1 MGKQVR
7 VGSANG
13 GSAIRRAVTIEFRL
27 TAGEVADHVD
37 RALGILEGLVRKGG
51 EAGCDVLALP
61 EDSMG
66 LAPWESAHGEAV
78 GDVLPAAVACML
90 DRLGRAAAAYGMYLV
105 CASDTWEAEGSG
117 GAVRNT
123 AFFLGRDGREIGR
136 YHKVNLPAHEQLKRP
151 GDGFPVFPT
160 PDLGGVGMLI
170 CYDMIFPE
178 AARCLALGGAHIL
191 FDPTEGG
198 AAFGGPEISRAA
210 YRTRAV
216 ENFAYLVVSWGGW
229 GDSEGSL
236 IVSPQG
242 KILAEEMRPG
252 EIAVADI
259 DPFGGRQ
266 NEDWAN
272 RQEDMR
278 ARLFRERRPE
288 AFSILTDP
296 LPPVL
301 NTLPD
306 MIPGP
311 AREIARMVDRATTVG
326 HGQYEAAEE
335 YLRAGRLDRA
345 AEAFE
350 ALIREYPATWFE
362 RTSRE
367 RLASLRETG
376 GA

>member
-1 MGKQVR
+1 V
-7 VGSANG
+7 N
-13 GSAIRRAVTIEFRL
+13 IDFRL
-27 TAGEVADHVD
+27 KAAEVSGHVD
-37 RALGILEGLVRKGG
+37 RALGTLEGLVRKGG

-66 LAPWESAHGEAV
+66 LAPWESAHWEAA
-78 GDVLPAAVACML
+78 GDVLPAAVGCML
-90 DRLGRAAAAYGMYLV
+90 DRLGRVAASYGMYLI
-105 CASDTWEAEGSG
+105 CASDTWEPAA
-117 GAVRNT
+117 AVRNT
-123 AFFLGRDGREIGR
+123 AFLLGRDGREIGR

-178 AARCLALGGAHIL
+178 AARCLALGGANIL

-216 ENFAYLVVSWGGW
+216 ENFTYVVVSWGGW
-229 GDSEGSL
+229 GDSEGSM
-236 IVSPQG
+236 IISPQG
-242 KILAEEMRPG
+242 EIVAEEMRPG
-252 EIAVADI
+252 EVAVADI

-288 AFSILTDP
+288 AYAVLADP
-296 LPPVL
+296 HPPVL
-301 NTLPD
+301 GVLPD

-311 AREIARMVDRATTVG
+311 PPEIARMVNRATTVG
-326 HGQYEAAEE
+326 HHQYEEAEE
-335 YLRAGRLDRA
+335 HLRAGRLDRA

-362 RTSRE
+362 RVSRE
-367 RLASLRETG
+367 RLASLRGPTG
-376 GA
+376 G